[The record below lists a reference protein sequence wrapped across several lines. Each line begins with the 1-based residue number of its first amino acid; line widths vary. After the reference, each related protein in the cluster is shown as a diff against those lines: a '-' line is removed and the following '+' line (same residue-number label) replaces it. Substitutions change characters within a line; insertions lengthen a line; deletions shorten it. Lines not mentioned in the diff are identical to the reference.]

1 MVRVS
6 VVRVKYGES
15 KCSESKCS
23 GSKCSGS
30 KCTES
35 KYSESKCTESKHS
48 DTFEMRRALMIA
60 STMSASPLVIPH
72 EPFLANHSSALVRH
86 VEGRSCHG
94 DV

>member
-23 GSKCSGS
+23 ES

-60 STMSASPLVIPH
+60 STMSASPLVITH

-94 DV
+94 VE